1 MQNNNTQMIHVA
13 QPAQQVETVSPQL
26 RMIEKA
32 IDKGASFEVIS
43 KMYELY
49 EKHEAAQAK
58 KAFYAA
64 MSVFQGCVQMA
75 HKSAS
80 ASFRTKG
87 GGQMGYS
94 FASLDD
100 VIKVARPALQKSGLS
115 YTFKVKQEA
124 GTVKKWNDNA
134 KKFIDSATTIVS
146 VMCTISHGDG
156 HSESCS
162 LTSPLEDSGQKNALQ
177 QIGSTISYLRR
188 YTLCSAL
195 GIATS
200 DDLDD
205 GHMYD
210 SGVQEAEVVAIDYHH
225 ELKKTLAAR
234 EQKASGYKERVYT
247 RLSGKLD
254 RTVSKAEDLSH
265 EEAREAYTILMS
277 AG

>member
-80 ASFRTKG
+80 ASFRTKN

-115 YTFKVKQEA
+115 YTFKVKQDA
-124 GTVKKWNDNA
+124 SLVTVN
-134 KKFIDSATTIVS
+134 
-146 VMCTISHGDG
+146 CTISHGDG
-156 HSESCS
+156 HSESCTLS
-162 LTSPLEDSGQKNALQ
+162 SPLDASGQKNALQ

-210 SGVQEAEVVAIDYHH
+210 SGAQEAEVVAVDYHH

-234 EQKASGYKERVYT
+234 EQKAPGYKERVYT

-254 RTVSKAEDLSH
+254 RTVIVAEDLSYD
-265 EEAREAYTILMS
+265 EARDAYTILMS

>member
-1 MQNNNTQMIHVA
+1 MSKFNEVIVTNSGTQV
-13 QPAQQVETVSPQL
+13 QQVSAEM
-26 RMIEKA
+26 RMLEKA
-32 IDKGASFEVIS
+32 IEKGADFEVVE
-43 KMYELY
+43 KLY
-49 EKHEAAQAK
+49 DLVERNQQAQAK
-58 KAFYAA
+58 KAFHTA
-64 MSVFQGCVQMA
+64 MSVFQSCVQMA

-80 ASFRTKG
+80 ASFRTKN

-124 GTVKKWNDNA
+124 GTVKKWNDSA
-134 KKFIDSATTIVS
+134 KKFMDAATTIVS

-177 QIGSTISYLRR
+177 QIGSTVSYLKR

-205 GHMYD
+205 GHAYSVED
-210 SGVQEAEVVAIDYHH
+210 SAHEVVVIDYHA
-225 ELKKTLAAR
+225 ELDKIIKNRSEGNPNYHHRIFTHLST
-234 EQKASGYKERVYT
+234 KAN
-247 RLSGKLD
+247 
-254 RTVSKAEDLSH
+254 RTVKSVKDLTS
-265 EEAREAYTILMS
+265 EEAEKAYRAMNKS
-277 AG
+277 

>member
-1 MQNNNTQMIHVA
+1 MNNNTQLVTLQ
-13 QPAQQVETVSPQL
+13 QPKNEISPQL
-26 RMIEKA
+26 RMIERA
-32 IDKGASFEVIS
+32 IDKGASFEVID
-43 KMYELY
+43 KLY
-49 EKHEAAQAK
+49 QLNERHEAAQAK
-58 KAFYAA
+58 KAFHSA

-80 ASFRTKG
+80 ASFRTKN

-124 GTVKKWNDNA
+124 STVTVN
-134 KKFIDSATTIVS
+134 
-146 VMCTISHGDG
+146 CTISHGDG
-156 HSESCS
+156 HSESCALS
-162 LTSPLEDSGQKNALQ
+162 SPLDVSGQKNALQ

-210 SGVQEAEVVAIDYHH
+210 SGVQEG
-225 ELKKTLAAR
+225 ELVQINYYKELEKILNLR
-234 EQKASGYKERVYT
+234 EQQEAGSKET
-247 RLSGKLD
+247 RLTFMSTKCE
-254 RTVSKAEDLSH
+254 RKISSVNDLNP
-265 EEAREAYTILMS
+265 EEAEAFYRMS
-277 AG
+277 LNAS